1 MTASLGEL
9 CQRARPELAC
19 LGELG
24 RPLLEVL
31 TVVERRA
38 AGRDGSVLADP
49 VFALDVLTA
58 AGPGTD
64 AAVVGRVLDFLRAR
78 SGAGPAGPAD
88 SPDGHDRG
96 GGRELRAGCAG
107 ADGERHPA
115 HLPHLD
121 PPPGRR
127 LR

>member
-64 AAVVGRVLDFLRAR
+64 AAVVGRT
-78 SGAGPAGPAD
+78 AGDDMLGDEIGEVAG
-88 SPDGHDRG
+88 
-96 GGRELRAGCAG
+96 
-107 ADGERHPA
+107 RH
-115 HLPHLD
+115 
-121 PPPGRR
+121 
-127 LR
+127 